1 MNTGWQWSSP
11 EFVTSCIDMTFT
23 QDASRT
29 PSGAPGGI
37 PFRYKILP
45 FFLPHYGCPH
55 HCIFCD
61 QGTITGS
68 TPRISIERISADIAA
83 FASSPLP
90 SSVHPIRKE
99 VAFYGSSFTAI
110 PRHIQEAVL
119 QPARQALDRNEIH
132 GIRISTRP
140 DACDA
145 AALRLLKE
153 YHVET
158 VEVGVQ
164 SLDPEVLRRSGRGHG
179 PEESSAAVTMLRDE
193 GFITGV
199 QLMPGLPGEDR
210 ASFDATVRTVLSL
223 KPHLVRLY
231 PALVLKGTPLESLY
245 ESGSYVPLSLD
256 QAVELC
262 KDAVIVLRRSG
273 IKVIR
278 CGLQPSASLMRE
290 GAVRAGPFHPAFG
303 ELVESAVAFEH
314 LNRAV
319 QGLIASGGITESLW
333 IQSAPRWFS
342 ILRGHQ
348 GRNLHRLQSIYSQTA
363 FFFQPNAA
371 LPDHIIRIQS
381 SSGTGADI
389 MHPAPY

>member
-1 MNTGWQWSSP
+1 
-11 EFVTSCIDMTFT
+11 MTCT
-23 QDASRT
+23 QDAARS
-29 PSGAPGGI
+29 PFSAPGGI
-37 PFRYKILP
+37 APKYKILP
-45 FFLPHYGCPH
+45 IFLPHQGCPH

-68 TPRISIERISADIAA
+68 PPRISIERISAAIAA

-119 QPARQALDRNEIH
+119 KPARQALDHGEIH

-145 AALRLLKE
+145 AALRLLKK

-164 SLDPEVLRRSGRGHG
+164 SLDPEVLRRSGRGHS
-179 PEESSAAVTMLRDE
+179 PEESSGAVTMLRDE

-210 ASFDATVRTVLSL
+210 TSFDATMRMVLSL
-223 KPHLVRLY
+223 KPHVVRLY

-245 ESGSYVPLSLD
+245 ENGAYVPLTLD

-262 KDAVIVLRRSG
+262 RDAVIVLRGSG

-278 CGLQPSASLMRE
+278 CGLQPTASLMRE

-303 ELVESAVAFEH
+303 ELVESAAAFEC
-314 LNRAV
+314 LNGAV
-319 QGLIASGGITESLW
+319 RDLIASGGITESLW

-348 GRNLHRLQSIYSQTA
+348 GRNLNLLRSLYPRTA
-363 FFFQPNAA
+363 FFFLQDPA
-371 LPDHIIRIQS
+371 LPDHVIRIRS
-381 SSGTGADI
+381 SSGTGMDI
-389 MHPAPY
+389 THPATC